1 MALRDKLHAAAASHL
16 EPGEQV
22 QAVFAASA
30 ANPMWSLLSYW
41 IIIAK
46 DAYRAIVVT
55 DRRIIVFR
63 TSRLRFTK
71 YKRIERTLPRST
83 PIGEPSG
90 LNWRCESLGESLWIH
105 KRFHK
110 DVRQADAAI
119 AAPGSTLPPPV

>member
-1 MALRDKLHAAAASHL
+1 MALRDKLRAAAEPHL
-16 EPGEQV
+16 EPGEQI

-41 IIIAK
+41 IIIVK
-46 DAYRAIVVT
+46 DAYRAIAVT

-71 YKRIERTLPRST
+71 FKRVERVLPRAT
-83 PIGEPSG
+83 RLGEPSG
-90 LNWRCESLGESLWIH
+90 LNWRTDALGETMWIN

-110 DVRQADAAI
+110 DVRQADADAVT
-119 AAPGSTLPPPV
+119 A